1 MRDLGD
7 RIGTVVGKAQTF
19 NSEVDIINKQRELVT
34 ENISRDGGATYHD
47 LQKVNQKALDFAVDT
62 SVTAFIETPML
73 VDEALSNV
81 NIAVSVGGLVMGVT
95 KSATKTAPKAYANA
109 LKNAEEGQLK
119 SLASKR
125 NNPGMVYHQPPRPP
139 YEANPQHI
147 KGTSTYKP
155 GKTPEPGNAAEVFKT
170 AVQDPTNPGT
180 WYAIFGKNIY
190 MFASKNNITAHFT
203 GYFKGAKGT
212 VKNMMKK
219 IKQWM
224 TNQ

>member
-73 VDEALSNV
+73 VDEVLSNV
-81 NIAVSVGGLVMGVT
+81 DIAFSVSGLVMDVA
-95 KSATKTAPKAYANA
+95 KSATKTAPKAYANV

-125 NNPGMVYHQPPRPP
+125 RDPGMVYH
-139 YEANPQHI
+139 NDPQ
-147 KGTSTYKP
+147 KGTADA
-155 GKTPEPGNAAEVFKT
+155 NRAA
-170 AVQDPTNPGT
+170 NR
-180 WYAIFGKNIY
+180 
-190 MFASKNNITAHFT
+190 
-203 GYFKGAKGT
+203 AKGIPDRDLGPSGKPKIHSPRLPTRKVAQDAAQATSGKGGT
-212 VKNMMKK
+212 VVEHVNPKVGNSHFHAVKPNGVK
-219 IKQWM
+219 VR
-224 TNQ
+224 THFGFPD